1 MVEKCVLEIS
11 VLSKRSS
18 FSKIILTC
26 CVLWGLFV
34 FSASVAVA
42 ENPPVENEALAIG
55 RSAIFGGNVAAA
67 KEKAIS
73 EALVRGV
80 ETYLFHRLGPE
91 GTSTHFQRLVE
102 EVIPQAKKGVE
113 NFHILA
119 EKRFGNSYVVLVK
132 MRVNEKILDEMLGES
147 GLRVE
152 EGPPLKVLFLVTER
166 SGGKTSY
173 WWKDPE
179 TARGL
184 TATDLSL
191 YKVFQEKGFSP
202 VNRSVTVPERG
213 NSAAMKLPRL
223 SAESALEWG
232 RLYSADVV
240 VYGQTEILDGREVS
254 AALTALNVAQG
265 VQLCEESD
273 TRLIEKG
280 EREQEKERA
289 VLEGLIKD
297 LAQKMSV
304 CLVRGSDM
312 DRSKV
317 HSLIITLEQLK
328 SYRQSRLFMDFL
340 RNVSGVKSVKQTR
353 IRHEAVSMAVEFS
366 GDRDRFLDQILNQ
379 QALPFPV
386 ELDRAEEKGE
396 SEEIVLVV
404 RE

>member
-119 EKRFGNSYVVLVK
+119 EKQIGNSYVVLVR

-152 EGPPLKVLFLVTER
+152 EGPPLKLLFLVAER

-232 RLYSADVV
+232 RLYSADV
-240 VYGQTEILDGREVS
+240 
-254 AALTALNVAQG
+254 ALTALNVAQG
-265 VQLCEESD
+265 VQVCEETD

-297 LAQKMSV
+297 LAQKMSA
-304 CLVRGSDM
+304 CLVRGADM